1 MENVYLEDK
10 EIIVMGDFNIDLLR
24 PNEVRQRW
32 KDIEEGF
39 LLLKLYMNA
48 LESLPKGNLY

>member
-24 PNEVRQRW
+24 PNEVSQRW

-39 LLLKLYMNA
+39 LSLKLYMNA
-48 LESLPKGNLY
+48 LESLAKGNLY